1 MSSRDFLYGF
11 MQGFG
16 QAGGASRLSSL
27 AAQNIAGGK
36 YYDPFSDPEALER
49 FQIAAQT
56 GIPALQQQ
64 FIERYEPYMNYHV
77 PAGRTADNELAP
89 LTMDQKRQQLFG
101 VEPPAPTVY
110 GMEENEM
117 RNFLLRAA
125 MEGRNISPNILSQY
139 RGAFNQ
145 DISPLVEAFTP
156 DQSPGYSD
164 FIDAY
169 QKALN
174 IGTPFAQQAFM
185 GTWGDFLGGA
195 TAEQV
200 FPGETMTARDLRGRG
215 FVYLPEDRAARLT
228 EANYLVT
235 PATQYYPDAP
245 GGFYEV
251 REPYLEEE
259 QKSWRGMNLS
269 QSIGYIEDRAEAGH
283 DVSNLITE
291 MNTAFGEDFAP
302 EEFTVFAPQGL
313 GFDELIKLGY
323 QQLTPEQVGMHETAG
338 GIITPHPD
346 SPGWY
351 AVQEGPPV
359 DEGLDYRD
367 FNPEQLAR
375 NILADD
381 QFTPEEQRIWEGAG
395 YAPFGHPEN
404 LLREGLLGF
413 DLTDS
418 RIYGTLNGEPV
429 YRTSAGALVS
439 GDRILSPDEIGNV
452 IQAAPVEEF
461 EMPENRRVTNAPDGR
476 ELYEN
481 MSGYLVYKDGTPF
494 VDEHGNQYYIGKSF
508 FGEEQRILST
518 GSRNVLTGQSPF
530 GDIEYAG
537 EAAGDDV
544 VSGDAQNIAQ
554 EIKGQFVGHFGREP
568 ISVEELIS
576 MLEQVPDETIQ
587 QSYNMSKQEL
597 INLIRGSQPAN
608 PYEGLP
614 LNLNPGFGF

>member
-1 MSSRDFLYGF
+1 MSTRDFFHGF

-16 QAGGASRLSSL
+16 QAGGARRLSSL

-64 FIERYEPYMNYHV
+64 FIERYDPYMTYDT
-77 PAGRTADNELAP
+77 PTGRTADNELAP
-89 LTMDQKRQQLFG
+89 LTMNQKRQQLFG

-110 GMEENEM
+110 GMEEDEM

-125 MEGRNISPNILSQY
+125 MEGRDISPNVLSQY

-156 DQSPGYSD
+156 DQSPGHRD

-169 QKALN
+169 QRALE

-185 GTWGDFLGGA
+185 GNWGDFLGGA
-195 TAEQV
+195 TPEQV
-200 FPGETMTARDLRGRG
+200 FPGETMTARDLRERG

-245 GGFYEV
+245 GGFFEV
-251 REPYLEEE
+251 REPFLEGE

-269 QSIGYIEDRAEAGH
+269 QAIGYIEDRAETGH
-283 DVSNLITE
+283 DVSNLVAE
-291 MNTAFGEDFAP
+291 MNRSFGEDFAP
-302 EEFTVFAPQGL
+302 EEFAVFAPQ
-313 GFDELIKLGY
+313 
-323 QQLTPEQVGMHETAG
+323 
-338 GIITPHPD
+338 
-346 SPGWY
+346 
-351 AVQEGPPV
+351 
-359 DEGLDYRD
+359 GLDYRD

-381 QFTPEEQRIWEGAG
+381 QFTPEEQRIWERAG

-404 LLREGLLGF
+404 LLGEGLMGF

-439 GDRILSPDEIGNV
+439 KDRILSPDEIGNV
-452 IQAAPVEEF
+452 IQAAPVEAF

-518 GSRNVLTGQSPF
+518 GSQNVLTGESPF
-530 GDIEYAG
+530 GNIAYGG
-537 EAAGDDV
+537 EGAVENV
-544 VSGDAQNIAQ
+544 VEENAQNIAE
-554 EIKGQFVGHFGREP
+554 EIKGQFVEFMGREP
-568 ISVEELIS
+568 ISVEELIGV
-576 MLEQVPDETIQ
+576 LEQVPDETIQ